1 MGILTSE
8 DKEKIK
14 RAIPK
19 SSNHIIDATVAR
31 LYIAYPEPTQW
42 QYTGLMGAIT
52 LVDDL
57 VGHTYFLKLVDIIGH
72 RGVIWDQEL
81 YVDFEYNQDR
91 TFFHTFEMEE
101 CLVGLLF
108 EDTSDASHFYK
119 RMVKRHKHGSKQTNN
134 NKNAIA
140 LKQTNAENVEPMRPG
155 PRGEYVDVN
164 TAQRSRRAKGIL
176 YYDDAPP
183 PEWRSLYAEL
193 AAAGITEDMIA
204 DNREFIKDY
213 ISKKGGPLV
222 GLEPPIPRK
231 YQNKKYEAFSENSD
245 NSSKLKPKKFS
256 TKSKKAPPAPPPI
269 SKSPKLFEDT
279 SESENMK
286 DNVFDNEEE
295 TPDNLHSNTESH
307 RKFRVPPLPSFNR
320 SASEAS
326 SPPPPALPTR
336 NQTDTNRPLGSSGE
350 QSRREGATKHA
361 VPPPMLFPQS
371 TRNVASPQ
379 LLADNSGLR
388 SVPPPPPPR
397 ANTEAK
403 HNIPPAPVPRG
414 AKVNLSTG
422 APPPPPPRSSRVP
435 PPAPP
440 PRSDRYSKTG
450 LSSGGSTIT
459 PQATGMGLPPPP
471 AVPKRISLS
480 STGPLSGRTPSKSE
494 VAPIPPPPPPMP
506 SQSEVS
512 PTPPP
517 PPPLPMPSQSGAPS
531 DQSNAPFPETDLSRD
546 ALLASIRGAGGI
558 GSLKSVNK
566 SHLDK
571 PSAILQES
579 SGGPS
584 AVTNTAGQSGS
595 ADGPEQPGSLA
606 DALASALHKR
616 KGKVAASDEE
626 DGDDW

>member
-19 SSNHIIDATVAR
+19 ASNHIIDATVAR

-72 RGVIWDQEL
+72 RGVIWDQEV
-81 YVDFEYNQDR
+81 YVDFGYNQDR
-91 TFFHTFEMEE
+91 TFFHTFEIEE

-119 RMVKRHKHGSKQTNN
+119 RMIKRHKHGSKQTNN

-140 LKQTNAENVEPMRPG
+140 LKQTSADNAEPRRPG

-231 YQNKKYEAFSENSD
+231 YQNKKYEAFSENSSTLA
-245 NSSKLKPKKFS
+245 NPKPLKLS
-256 TKSKKAPPAPPPI
+256 TKNKKAPPAPPPI
-269 SKSPKLFEDT
+269 SKSPKLIDDP
-279 SESENMK
+279 SESENMN

-295 TPDNLHSNTESH
+295 STET
-307 RKFRVPPLPSFNR
+307 RRFRVPPLPSL
-320 SASEAS
+320 SVSDTT
-326 SPPPPALPTR
+326 SPPPPVLPSR
-336 NQTDTNRPLGSSGE
+336 NQTDANRSLESKSSGE
-350 QSRREGATKHA
+350 QGRRECTTKHP
-361 VPPPMLFPQS
+361 VPPPILFPQS
-371 TRNVASPQ
+371 TRNATSSQPR
-379 LLADNSGLR
+379 ADNSGLR
-388 SVPPPPPPR
+388 NVPPPPPPR
-397 ANTEAK
+397 ANAETR
-403 HNIPPAPVPRG
+403 HNVPPSPIPRG
-414 AKVNLSTG
+414 EKVNLSTG
-422 APPPPPPRSSRVP
+422 APPPPPPRASRVP

-440 PRSDRYSKTG
+440 PRSERQMKTG
-450 LSSGGSTIT
+450 PSAGNSAS
-459 PQATGMGLPPPP
+459 PPPP
-471 AVPKRISLS
+471 VPKRIPLA
-480 STGPLSGRTPSKSE
+480 STGPLPGRTPSKSE

-506 SQSEVS
+506 SQSEAA
-512 PTPPP
+512 PMPPP
-517 PPPLPMPSQSGAPS
+517 PPPMPPQSGDLSDRSSAPL
-531 DQSNAPFPETDLSRD
+531 PETDLSRD
-546 ALLASIRGAGGI
+546 ALLASIRGAGGV
-558 GSLKSVNK
+558 GSLKSVSK

-571 PSAILQES
+571 PSAILQEP
-579 SGGPS
+579 SGGAS
-584 AVTNTAGQSGS
+584 AVTNTTGKSATAG
-595 ADGPEQPGSLA
+595 APEQPGSLA

-616 KGKVAASDEE
+616 KGRVGASDEE